1 MSKHYGVAILGTGMV
16 ADYHRQAVEAQ
27 DNAQLVAVSHHNPDN
42 FADISTRFG
51 VPCLSYGDVLQRDDV
66 DVVCICTPSGQHAEQ
81 TIQAAKAGKHVLV
94 EKPMAL
100 TLEDADA
107 MVAACDSADVSLGVA
122 LQRRAEPLFQQIKAA
137 TSAGD
142 LGDLTLGIVTIPYV
156 RDDAYYAQAGW
167 RGTWALDGGGVLM
180 NQGIHLVDLLVWLM
194 GDPISVQAYADTLH
208 RKVEVEDTLAATL
221 KFANGSLA
229 TITATTT
236 AAPGFAHRLE
246 VYGTHGGIQ
255 VVGESVSA
263 WGLAAG
269 SPSRIS
275 PIQPKA
281 DTEAG
286 SGGDPRGIKPSGHI
300 QVLRELLTS
309 IDAGKPPSIDGHE
322 GKRSLRTILDIY
334 AAAGLNKQGGHD
346 GK

>member
-1 MSKHYGVAILGTGMV
+1 MSKQVGVAILGTGMV
-16 ADYHRQAVEAQ
+16 ADYHRQAIEAQ
-27 DNAQLVAVSHHNPDN
+27 DNAQLVAVSHHNPDK
-42 FADISTRFG
+42 FADISARFG
-51 VPCLSYGDVLQRDDV
+51 VPCLSYDNVLRRDDV
-66 DVVCICTPSGQHAEQ
+66 DVICICTPSGQHAEQ
-81 TIQAAKAGKHVLV
+81 TIQAATAGKHILV

-107 MVAACDSADVSLGVA
+107 MITACDNAGVSLGVA

-137 TSAGD
+137 TNAGD

-156 RDDAYYAQAGW
+156 RDDAYYAQADW

-194 GDPISVQAYADTLH
+194 GDPVDVQAYADTLH
-208 RKVEVEDTLAATL
+208 RNVEVEDTLVASL

-269 SPSRIS
+269 SPAHIS
-275 PIQPKA
+275 PIRPNA
-281 DTEAG
+281 NTEAG

-309 IDAGKPPSIDGHE
+309 IDAGQGPSIDGPQ
-322 GKRSLRTILDIY
+322 GKRSLKTILDIY
-334 AAAGLNKQGGHD
+334 AAAGLGGPN